1 MRKSR
6 LVSNFVGA
14 CCVVLLLAASAS
26 AQEYDIVPGSRIG
39 KIEIGMSRQAVHNTL
54 GKPSGTYSLRARG
67 YKGEYWFSSDNS
79 NTLRVFYDPAGHVYQ
94 VSITSSRFKT
104 PEGLT
109 TQSSLDEVKRH
120 YKNLKVLHFAARG
133 NIDYYDAV
141 RQGIS
146 FEFTERVDDRNVSS
160 YEMYGLLIHKR
171 GGSVLPEPDELFR

>member
-1 MRKSR
+1 MMRLKMFRR
-6 LVSNFVGA
+6 LIVAS
-14 CCVVLLLAASAS
+14 CLMLLFMTVAV
-26 AQEYDIVPGSRIG
+26 AQDYDIMPGSRIG

-54 GKPSGTYSLRARG
+54 GKPTGTYALRDRG

-79 NTLRVFYDPAGHVYQ
+79 NTLRVFYDPAGRVYQ

-109 TQSSLDEVKRH
+109 TQSSLDEIKRH